1 MEWKLAEQIRAFRQE
16 KGMTQERLAEAVGV
30 TVGAVSKWES
40 GASVPELSVLVELA
54 SLFSTSVDTL
64 IGYEVPD
71 NALPAL
77 LRRLRA
83 CRDAHQFDEGNEV
96 ARRLLR
102 CYPNSFEAVYHTA
115 GFYYCQGLTQAENQ
129 EMRRAIALYERS
141 LALLSQNTD
150 PEIGE
155 ISIRESIASAR
166 ISLGEEEEGVRELKQ
181 HNDNEIYDSLI
192 GITLAYTD
200 QKDEARR
207 YLFRSY
213 LRLTADLVRISFGF
227 VNTAEAWDEQKQVLE
242 LFDRVLYFLDGMTE
256 PGRVSFITKAEA
268 LILAVCAHLCVGLGQ
283 NAEAETYLRRAWE
296 TARRFDAA
304 PDYSATA
311 IHFCCGDPP
320 PAAFDDI
327 GETAMR
333 GVERFIK
340 ETEETAPVLWPL
352 WEGWSHEKA

>member
-40 GASVPELSVLVELA
+40 GASVPELSALVELA
-54 SLFSTSVDTL
+54 SLFGTSVDAL

-83 CRDAHQFDEGNEV
+83 CRDAHQFDEGDEV

-102 CYPNSFEAVYHTA
+102 CYPNSFEAVYHAA
-115 GFYYCQGLTQAENQ
+115 GFYYCQGLTQAEKQ

-155 ISIRESIASAR
+155 ISIRESIVNAR
-166 ISLGEEEEGVRELKQ
+166 ISLGEVNEGVRELKR
-181 HNDNEIYDSLI
+181 HNDNGIYDSLI
-192 GITLAYTD
+192 GTTLAYTD

-213 LRLTADLVRISFGF
+213 LRLAADLVHLAFGY
-227 VNTAEAWDEQKQVLE
+227 VNTAETPDAQKQALE
-242 LFDRVLYFLDGMTE
+242 LLERVLYFLDGMTE
-256 PGRVSFITKAEA
+256 PGRVSFVTKVEA
-268 LILAVCAHLCVGLGQ
+268 SLLTVCAHLCVGLGQ
-283 NAEAETYLRRAWE
+283 NAQAETYLRRAWE
-296 TARRFDAA
+296 TAERFDAA
-304 PDYSATA
+304 PDYGVTA
-311 IHFCCGDPP
+311 IYFCCGDPL

-327 GETAMR
+327 GETAVR

-340 ETEETAPVLWPL
+340 ENEETAPVLWPL

>member
-1 MEWKLAEQIRAFRQE
+1 MRCRTTRCPLCC
-16 KGMTQERLAEAVGV
+16 AVCAPAA
-30 TVGAVSKWES
+30 TR
-40 GASVPELSVLVELA
+40 
-54 SLFSTSVDTL
+54 TS
-64 IGYEVPD
+64 
-71 NALPAL
+71 
-77 LRRLRA
+77 
-83 CRDAHQFDEGNEV
+83 FDEGNEV

-256 PGRVSFITKAEA
+256 PGRVSFVTKAEA

>member
-54 SLFSTSVDTL
+54 SLFGTSVDTL

-256 PGRVSFITKAEA
+256 PGRVSFVTKAEA

-296 TARRFDAA
+296 TARHFDAA

>member
-1 MEWKLAEQIRAFRQE
+1 M
-16 KGMTQERLAEAVGV
+16 
-30 TVGAVSKWES
+30 
-40 GASVPELSVLVELA
+40 PELSALVELA
-54 SLFSTSVDTL
+54 SLFGTSVDAL

-83 CRDAHQFDEGNEV
+83 CRDAHQFDEGDEI
-96 ARRLLR
+96 AGRLLR
-102 CYPNSFEAVYHTA
+102 CYPNSFEAVYHAA
-115 GFYYCQGLTQAENQ
+115 GFYYCQGLTQAEKE

-192 GITLAYTD
+192 GITLACTD

-227 VNTAEAWDEQKQVLE
+227 VNTA
-242 LFDRVLYFLDGMTE
+242 
-256 PGRVSFITKAEA
+256 
-268 LILAVCAHLCVGLGQ
+268 
-283 NAEAETYLRRAWE
+283 
-296 TARRFDAA
+296 
-304 PDYSATA
+304 
-311 IHFCCGDPP
+311 
-320 PAAFDDI
+320 
-327 GETAMR
+327 
-333 GVERFIK
+333 
-340 ETEETAPVLWPL
+340 
-352 WEGWSHEKA
+352 

>member
-1 MEWKLAEQIRAFRQE
+1 M
-16 KGMTQERLAEAVGV
+16 
-30 TVGAVSKWES
+30 
-40 GASVPELSVLVELA
+40 PELSALVELA
-54 SLFSTSVDTL
+54 SLFGTSVDTL

-256 PGRVSFITKAEA
+256 PGRVSFVTKAEA
-268 LILAVCAHLCVGLGQ
+268 LILAVCAHLCVRLGK
-283 NAEAETYLRRAWE
+283 NAEAYLRRAWE
-296 TARRFDAA
+296 TAQRFDAA

-311 IHFCCGDPP
+311 IHFCCGDPL

-340 ETEETAPVLWPL
+340 ENEETAPVLWPL

>member
-40 GASVPELSVLVELA
+40 GTSVPELSVLVELA
-54 SLFSTSVDTL
+54 SLFGTSVDTL

-115 GFYYCQGLTQAENQ
+115 GFYYCQGLTQAEKQ
-129 EMRRAIALYERS
+129 QMRQAIALYERS

-256 PGRVSFITKAEA
+256 PGRVSFVTKAEA

>member
-1 MEWKLAEQIRAFRQE
+1 MEWKLAEQIRAYRQE

-40 GASVPELSVLVELA
+40 GTSVPELSVLVELA
-54 SLFSTSVDTL
+54 SLFGTSVDTL

-256 PGRVSFITKAEA
+256 PGRVSFVTKAEA

>member
-1 MEWKLAEQIRAFRQE
+1 M
-16 KGMTQERLAEAVGV
+16 
-30 TVGAVSKWES
+30 
-40 GASVPELSVLVELA
+40 PELSVLVELA
-54 SLFSTSVDTL
+54 SLFGTSVDTL

-115 GFYYCQGLTQAENQ
+115 GFYYCQGLTQAEKQ
-129 EMRRAIALYERS
+129 QMRQAIALYERS

-256 PGRVSFITKAEA
+256 PGRVSFVTKAEA

>member
-54 SLFSTSVDTL
+54 SLFGTSVDTL

-256 PGRVSFITKAEA
+256 PGRVSFVTKAEA

-352 WEGWSHEKA
+352 WERWSHEKA

>member
-1 MEWKLAEQIRAFRQE
+1 MEWKLAEQIRAYRQE

-54 SLFSTSVDTL
+54 SLFGTSVDTL

-256 PGRVSFITKAEA
+256 PGRVSFVTKAEA

-352 WEGWSHEKA
+352 WERWSHEKA

>member
-40 GASVPELSVLVELA
+40 GASVPELSALVELA
-54 SLFSTSVDTL
+54 SLFGTSVDTL

-83 CRDAHQFDEGNEV
+83 CRDAHQFDDGNEV

-256 PGRVSFITKAEA
+256 PGRVSFVTKAEA

>member
-1 MEWKLAEQIRAFRQE
+1 WKLAEQIRAYRQE

-54 SLFSTSVDTL
+54 SLFGTSVDTL

-256 PGRVSFITKAEA
+256 PGRVSFVTKAEA

-296 TARRFDAA
+296 TARHFDAA

>member
-40 GASVPELSVLVELA
+40 GASVPELSALVELA
-54 SLFSTSVDTL
+54 SLFGTSVDTL

-115 GFYYCQGLTQAENQ
+115 GFYYCQGLTQAEKQ
-129 EMRRAIALYERS
+129 QMRQAIALYERS

-256 PGRVSFITKAEA
+256 PGRVSFVTKAEA

>member
-1 MEWKLAEQIRAFRQE
+1 MEWKLAEQIRAYRQE

-40 GASVPELSVLVELA
+40 GASVPELSALVELA
-54 SLFSTSVDTL
+54 SLFGTSVDTM

-71 NALPAL
+71 NALPSL

-83 CRDAHQFDEGNEV
+83 CRDAHQFEKGDEA

-115 GFYYCQGLTQAENQ
+115 DFYYCKGVTQAEKE
-129 EMRRAIALYERS
+129 EMRRSIALYERS

-155 ISIRESIASAR
+155 ISIREFIVNAR
-166 ISLGEEEEGVRELKQ
+166 ISLGEEEEGVRELKR
-181 HNDNEIYDSLI
+181 HNDNGIYDSLI
-192 GITLAYTD
+192 GTTLSYTD
-200 QKDEARR
+200 HKDEARR

-213 LRLTADLVRISFGF
+213 LQIAKDLVHLAFGY
-227 VNTAEAWDEQKQVLE
+227 VNTALTPDAQKQALD
-242 LFDRVLYFLDGMTE
+242 LSDRVLYFLDGMTE
-256 PGRVSFITKAEA
+256 QGRVSFVTKVEV
-268 LILAVCAHLCVGLGQ
+268 LMLAVCAHLCAGLGQ
-283 NAEAETYLRRAWE
+283 NAEAQAYLRRAWE

-304 PDYSATA
+304 PDYGVTA
-311 IHFCCGDPP
+311 IHFCCGDPL
-320 PAAFDDI
+320 PAAFDNI
-327 GETAMR
+327 GETAMQ
-333 GVERFIK
+333 GVEKFIK

-352 WEGWSHEKA
+352 WEGWSHEEP

>member
-1 MEWKLAEQIRAFRQE
+1 M
-16 KGMTQERLAEAVGV
+16 
-30 TVGAVSKWES
+30 
-40 GASVPELSVLVELA
+40 PELSVLVELA
-54 SLFSTSVDTL
+54 SLFGTSVDTL

-256 PGRVSFITKAEA
+256 PGRVSFVTKAEA

>member
-1 MEWKLAEQIRAFRQE
+1 M
-16 KGMTQERLAEAVGV
+16 
-30 TVGAVSKWES
+30 
-40 GASVPELSVLVELA
+40 PELSVLVELA
-54 SLFSTSVDTL
+54 SLFGTSVDTL

-166 ISLGEEEEGVRELKQ
+166 ISLGEEEEGVRELKR

-256 PGRVSFITKAEA
+256 PGRVSFVTKAEA

>member
-54 SLFSTSVDTL
+54 SLFGTSVDTL

-256 PGRVSFITKAEA
+256 PGRVSFVTKAEA

>member
-1 MEWKLAEQIRAFRQE
+1 M
-16 KGMTQERLAEAVGV
+16 
-30 TVGAVSKWES
+30 
-40 GASVPELSVLVELA
+40 PELSVLVELA
-54 SLFSTSVDTL
+54 SLFGTSVDTL

-166 ISLGEEEEGVRELKQ
+166 ISLGEEEEGVRELKR

-227 VNTAEAWDEQKQVLE
+227 VNTAETWDEQKQVLE

-256 PGRVSFITKAEA
+256 PGRVSFVTKAEA

>member
-1 MEWKLAEQIRAFRQE
+1 M
-16 KGMTQERLAEAVGV
+16 
-30 TVGAVSKWES
+30 
-40 GASVPELSVLVELA
+40 PELSVLVELA
-54 SLFSTSVDTL
+54 SLFGTSVDTL

-256 PGRVSFITKAEA
+256 PGRVSFVTKAEA

-296 TARRFDAA
+296 TARHFDAA

>member
-40 GASVPELSVLVELA
+40 GASVPELSALVELA
-54 SLFSTSVDTL
+54 SLFGTSVDTL

-115 GFYYCQGLTQAENQ
+115 GFYYCQGLTQAEKQ
-129 EMRRAIALYERS
+129 QMRQAIALYERS

-227 VNTAEAWDEQKQVLE
+227 VNTAETWDEQKQVLE

-256 PGRVSFITKAEA
+256 PGRVSFVTKAEA

-304 PDYSATA
+304 LDYSATA

>member
-54 SLFSTSVDTL
+54 SLFGTSVDTL

-256 PGRVSFITKAEA
+256 PGRVSFVTKAEA
-268 LILAVCAHLCVGLGQ
+268 LILAVCAHLCVGWGKTRRRKRIFAGPGDGAAFRRGSGLQCNG
-283 NAEAETYLRRAWE
+283 NSLLLRRSSACRL
-296 TARRFDAA
+296 RRYRGDGYAGSRKIYQGNGRDSACALAA
-304 PDYSATA
+304 VGGMEP
-311 IHFCCGDPP
+311 
-320 PAAFDDI
+320 
-327 GETAMR
+327 
-333 GVERFIK
+333 
-340 ETEETAPVLWPL
+340 
-352 WEGWSHEKA
+352 

>member
-1 MEWKLAEQIRAFRQE
+1 
-16 KGMTQERLAEAVGV
+16 
-30 TVGAVSKWES
+30 
-40 GASVPELSVLVELA
+40 
-54 SLFSTSVDTL
+54 
-64 IGYEVPD
+64 
-71 NALPAL
+71 
-77 LRRLRA
+77 
-83 CRDAHQFDEGNEV
+83 
-96 ARRLLR
+96 
-102 CYPNSFEAVYHTA
+102 
-115 GFYYCQGLTQAENQ
+115 
-129 EMRRAIALYERS
+129 MRRAIALYERS

-166 ISLGEEEEGVRELKQ
+166 ISLGEEEEGVRELKR

-256 PGRVSFITKAEA
+256 PGRVSFVTKAEA

>member
-40 GASVPELSVLVELA
+40 GASVPELSALVELA
-54 SLFSTSVDTL
+54 SLFGTSVDTL

-256 PGRVSFITKAEA
+256 PGRVSFVTKAEA

-283 NAEAETYLRRAWE
+283 NAEAEMYLRRAWE

>member
-1 MEWKLAEQIRAFRQE
+1 M
-16 KGMTQERLAEAVGV
+16 
-30 TVGAVSKWES
+30 
-40 GASVPELSVLVELA
+40 PELSALVELA
-54 SLFSTSVDTL
+54 SLFGTSVDTL

-115 GFYYCQGLTQAENQ
+115 GFYYCQGLTQAEKQ
-129 EMRRAIALYERS
+129 QMRQAIALYERS

-256 PGRVSFITKAEA
+256 PGRVSFVTKAEA

>member
-1 MEWKLAEQIRAFRQE
+1 MEWKLAEQIRAYRQE

-40 GASVPELSVLVELA
+40 GASVPELSALVELA
-54 SLFSTSVDTL
+54 SLFGASVDTL

-115 GFYYCQGLTQAENQ
+115 GFYYCQGLTQAEKQ
-129 EMRRAIALYERS
+129 QMRQAIALYERS

-256 PGRVSFITKAEA
+256 PGRVSFVTKAEA